1 MPEEQASSQMQNK
14 SSSRGELVELTN
26 MSNNLSSKKRL
37 ISIDSDAVGVKFVNV
52 SSRTSFKGSGD
63 HTKLIGHTIQ
73 DDQSENIIRVHSRR
87 PTFSNKNSASSQG
100 CGSFDLTKFMPSFL
114 PSQHNQSSQ
123 PIDELIL
130 SYRENASH
138 FALY

>member
-1 MPEEQASSQMQNK
+1 MPEEQASSQLQNK

-73 DDQSENIIRVHSRR
+73 DD
-87 PTFSNKNSASSQG
+87 
-100 CGSFDLTKFMPSFL
+100 
-114 PSQHNQSSQ
+114 
-123 PIDELIL
+123 
-130 SYRENASH
+130 
-138 FALY
+138 